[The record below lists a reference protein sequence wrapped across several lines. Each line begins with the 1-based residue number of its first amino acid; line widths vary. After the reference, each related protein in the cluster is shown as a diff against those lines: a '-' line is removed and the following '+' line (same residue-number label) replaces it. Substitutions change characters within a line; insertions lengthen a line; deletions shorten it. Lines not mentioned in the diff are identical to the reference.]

1 MKCPECGAW
10 TLVKETRES
19 PTFGHTRRR
28 ECANYHKFTT
38 QEVLVPQEV
47 IDEERRQNV
56 LKAGVIGRATRM
68 ALYEGKRKNSRK
80 TA

>member
-10 TLVKETRES
+10 SLVKETKES
-19 PTFGHTRRR
+19 PTFGYRRRR

-56 LKAGVIGRATRM
+56 LKAGVIARATRM
-68 ALYEGKRKNSRK
+68 AIYEGRRK
-80 TA
+80 TT

>member
-10 TLVKETRES
+10 TLIKETKES
-19 PTFGHTRRR
+19 PTYGYRRRR

-38 QEVLVPQEV
+38 QEILVPQEV
-47 IDEERRQNV
+47 IKEKQRENFR
-56 LKAGVIGRATRM
+56 KAGVIGRAKFM
-68 ALYEGKRKNSRK
+68 ALHKSKRKDSRK